1 VGTRGPRFRRSPGRK
16 NRKSLSAVA
25 DNNPLV
31 VGKSLGSRA
40 LPSVAKRGWSGIWLT
55 PLLNHSE
62 LVAAL
67 PVIRAKTLIIGGTAD
82 ETWNGEVAKSSGQ
95 QLLEIPGAD
104 HGLEIPGD
112 PAASVRLLGEIVST
126 IGTFLE
132 DFWISNQGNN

>member
-25 DNNPLV
+25 DTNPLV
-31 VGKSLGSRA
+31 VGKSLGPRA